1 MPFSLFRKAGDPY
14 QRVGTMMMYVPRDG
28 SQPVRPGQDYFLV
41 QIKSAQAAFDG
52 AIWDSV
58 RNLVVTS
65 SVNLNSAILGNQE
78 MRALQRTLSVDK
90 NQATQLG
97 LSRDLIALVPAT
109 MPRTTASVDFVIDR
123 ENRLAGLG
131 SIINSDSFLTVVS
144 LAPGVAPVARIL
156 SKLSSDIIR
165 AYIPAEE
172 QSPILQFTAD
182 FNIDGTANGLQDGYY
197 VILGTADADNP
208 LPDTIN
214 SVEVL
219 DTGLRIDG
227 QPVTQLSYII
237 LSVVRV
243 PTRPASLSDGAPWA
257 AKLREAEDTAQLTN
271 LDPFADDAAR
281 KEAWDK
287 CKKLIQEAS
296 VLVAADPNYLP
307 QDGQTIWRASYQKC
321 VDLLSAAPSGT
332 RDLAPPTVDTAED
345 RRAMGIPVDAD
356 MRAVL
361 AHHAE
366 KVMAAERALEDAGLA
381 P

>member
-1 MPFSLFRKAGDPY
+1 MPFSLFRNASEPY

-28 SQPVRPGQDYFLV
+28 SQPVQAGEDYFLV

-52 AIWDSV
+52 AIWDTV
-58 RNLVVTS
+58 RSLVVTS

-78 MRALQRTLSVDK
+78 MRALQRTLAVDK

-97 LSRDLIALVPAT
+97 LSRDLIALVPASMSRAT
-109 MPRTTASVDFVIDR
+109 VSIEFVVDR
-123 ENRLAGLG
+123 ENRLAGLS

-172 QSPILQFTAD
+172 QRPILQFTAD

-197 VILGTADADNP
+197 VILGTSDADNP
-208 LPDTIN
+208 LPDSIQ

-219 DTGLRIDG
+219 DSGLRIDG
-227 QPVTQLSYII
+227 QPVTQLSYVI
-237 LSVVRV
+237 LSVVRL

-257 AKLREAEDTAQLTN
+257 GKLREAEDAAQLTN

-281 KEAWDK
+281 KDTWEK

-296 VLVAADPNYLP
+296 VLLAADPNFLP
-307 QDGQTIWRASYQKC
+307 QDGQALWRASYQKC
-321 VDLLSAAPSGT
+321 VSLLSAPAAT
-332 RDLAPPTVDTAED
+332 KDIAPPSVDTAAD

-356 MRAVL
+356 MGAFVAR
-361 AHHAE
+361 HAE
-366 KVMAAERALEDAGLA
+366 QVAAAERALAAAGLK

>member
-1 MPFSLFRKAGDPY
+1 MPFSLFRSADEPY

-28 SQPVRPGQDYFLV
+28 SQPVQPGEDYFLV

-52 AIWDSV
+52 AIWDNV

-65 SVNLNSAILGNQE
+65 AVNLNSAILGNQE
-78 MRALQRTLSVDK
+78 MRALQRTLAVDK

-109 MPRTTASVDFVIDR
+109 MSRATTSIEFVVDR
-123 ENRLAGLG
+123 ENRLASLG

-156 SKLSSDIIR
+156 SKLSADIIR

-172 QSPILQFTAD
+172 QRPILQFIAD

-197 VILGTADADNP
+197 VILGTTDADNP
-208 LPDTIN
+208 LPDTIS

-227 QPVTQLSYII
+227 QPVTQLSYVI
-237 LSVVRV
+237 LSVVRIA
-243 PTRPASLSDGAPWA
+243 TRPANLSDGAPWA
-257 AKLREAEDTAQLTN
+257 GKLREAEDAAQLTN
-271 LDPFADDAAR
+271 LDPFTDDAGR
-281 KEAWDK
+281 KETWEK

-296 VLVAADPNYLP
+296 VLLAADPNYLP

-321 VDLLSAAPSGT
+321 VTLLSAAASGT
-332 RDLAPPTVDTAED
+332 KDIAAPIVDTVAD
-345 RRAMGIPVDAD
+345 RRAMGIPDDAD
-356 MRAVL
+356 MQAFIARHEAQV
-361 AHHAE
+361 A
-366 KVMAAERALEDAGLA
+366 AAERTLEQAGLKL
-381 P
+381 